1 MTKSKRRKTMG
12 QQNTIQKTK
21 DWATR
26 TPPKEEVKSNNSE
39 GLAVPVLLV
48 APVSITFTFCWSA
61 CTNPGEWAFMYNYVH
76 VCQGYWFAHKISVT
90 PARFIGMAVPSQ
102 ESICVLGVSVFCTN
116 LIFYFGIVPTA
127 WWVFFHSIF
136 LLDLETV
143 RTEGIFYFTNY
154 KL

>member
-12 QQNTIQKTK
+12 QQNTTQKTK

-61 CTNPGEWAFMYNYVH
+61 YTNPGEWAFMYNYVH

-102 ESICVLGVSVFCTN
+102 ESICVLGVSAFSTI

-127 WWVFFHSIF
+127 WWGFFSFCFPNRFRNCSDRGYF
-136 LLDLETV
+136 LLYNL
-143 RTEGIFYFTNY
+143 
-154 KL
+154 